1 MLDIDPVKFDL
12 EKLAQADK
20 DPNDPGTIARSY
32 ASVAIIADDP
42 IRIFMG
48 NPKGYSEDELFNVA
62 YGVGLLYHAVM
73 KNVINSEALNAELVR
88 SANEYITQGAR
99 KYVMDP
105 IPNATPEETE
115 AAVRDVVTT
124 KMEWLLSAMILRI
137 AVSRLTVTEKLCGD
151 AVRTVRY
158 E

>member
-20 DPNDPGTIARSY
+20 DPNDASVIARAY

-48 NPKGYSEDELFNVA
+48 NPKGYSEEELFEVA
-62 YGVGLLYHAVM
+62 YGVGLLYHAAM
-73 KNVINSEALNAELVR
+73 KNVINGESLDTEMVR
-88 SANEYITQGAR
+88 MAVDRIIIGANKYII
-99 KYVMDP
+99 DP
-105 IPNATPEETE
+105 IPNASMNEMNK
-115 AAVRDVVTT
+115 AIRDVVTT

>member
-1 MLDIDPVKFDL
+1 MLDINPVKFDL

-20 DPNDPGTIARSY
+20 DPNDPGSIARSY
-32 ASVAIIADDP
+32 ASVAIIGDDP

-48 NPKGYSEDELFNVA
+48 NPKGYSEEELFNVA
-62 YGVGLLYHAVM
+62 YGVGLLYHAAM

-88 SANEYITQGAR
+88 SATERIIEGAG
-99 KYVMDP
+99 KYVMNP
-105 IPNATPEETE
+105 IPNASQEEME
-115 AAVRDVVTT
+115 SAIRDVVTT